1 MEKTT
6 AGKHKIRP
14 PVVKLFTREQPLY
27 FDEKSTEA
35 LALPCQKHE
44 KPLILIDSYA
54 KVTAPLGIDEF
65 KPEAANPIYDLM
77 SAVAPYEAT
86 VVLIHHSSKSRAGE
100 RASNAARGSNALTAA
115 VDQLVNLKWHSDK
128 DEDPRVELHTEGHGD
143 KPIHLVIEQK
153 DRSQWML
160 HRNAQEI
167 NTKEAREKQKYQLN
181 ERQGKA
187 GDRSGDVLPP
197 WMTALNHK

>member
-1 MEKTT
+1 MQESHLSTSNPWRQK
-6 AGKHKIRP
+6 K
-14 PVVKLFTREQPLY
+14 QPLY
-27 FDEKSTEA
+27 LDEKGTEA
-35 LALPCQKHE
+35 LALLCQEHE

-128 DEDPRVELHTEGHGD
+128 DDDHRVELHTEGRGD
-143 KPIHLVIEQK
+143 KPIHLVIELE
-153 DRSQWML
+153 DRCQWML
-160 HRNAQEI
+160 HGNA
-167 NTKEAREKQKYQLN
+167 
-181 ERQGKA
+181 
-187 GDRSGDVLPP
+187 
-197 WMTALNHK
+197 H

>member
-1 MEKTT
+1 MGIGSWRGPLMATRLMEKTT
-6 AGKHKIRP
+6 AGKYKIRS

-27 FDEKSTEA
+27 LDEKGTEA
-35 LALPCQKHE
+35 LALLCQEHE
-44 KPLILIDSYA
+44 KLLILIDSYA

-115 VDQLVNLKWHSDK
+115 VDQLVNLRWHSDK
-128 DEDPRVELHTEGHGD
+128 DEDPRVELHTEGRGD
-143 KPIHLVIEQK
+143 KPIHLVIEQE
-153 DRSQWML
+153 DRCQ
-160 HRNAQEI
+160 
-167 NTKEAREKQKYQLN
+167 
-181 ERQGKA
+181 
-187 GDRSGDVLPP
+187 
-197 WMTALNHK
+197 